1 MKREKK
7 KDEKVLLKTSSMV
20 FNTLFHVS
28 ITLVAVSFLVAL
40 IVLIVNVPTDE
51 MLLPPYMKKI
61 FDENGV
67 LVEYS
72 INLGNGASIVK
83 PVSEVTLG
91 NIKSVVYCFLLM
103 MCVTIGVLI
112 PIFRFLSIILKA
124 FSENDIFNP
133 SNYRQV
139 SYIGIS
145 TIVSGILIG
154 IAERFVNYMLFR
166 TFVTN
171 VDNMSLKLGINL
183 HIILIGVVILI
194 LGAIISLMIEEHKKM
209 ISQENSVV
217 EYD

>member
-103 MCVTIGVLI
+103 MLI
-112 PIFRFLSIILKA
+112 
-124 FSENDIFNP
+124 
-133 SNYRQV
+133 
-139 SYIGIS
+139 
-145 TIVSGILIG
+145 
-154 IAERFVNYMLFR
+154 
-166 TFVTN
+166 
-171 VDNMSLKLGINL
+171 
-183 HIILIGVVILI
+183 
-194 LGAIISLMIEEHKKM
+194 
-209 ISQENSVV
+209 
-217 EYD
+217 